1 MISYSIW
8 NLRTYIISKEGNYRV
23 RFIISLNKK
32 TLGLEPDKV
41 IFDNKHE
48 TLRTCSVDVSDKMLP
63 IGHSKIQ
70 DGTHLL
76 IPDISATSSTMCR
89 QSFPVFLDVCIGY
102 IFIEIDAKYYYIVTS
117 Y

>member
-1 MISYSIW
+1 
-8 NLRTYIISKEGNYRV
+8 
-23 RFIISLNKK
+23 
-32 TLGLEPDKV
+32 
-41 IFDNKHE
+41 
-48 TLRTCSVDVSDKMLP
+48 MLP